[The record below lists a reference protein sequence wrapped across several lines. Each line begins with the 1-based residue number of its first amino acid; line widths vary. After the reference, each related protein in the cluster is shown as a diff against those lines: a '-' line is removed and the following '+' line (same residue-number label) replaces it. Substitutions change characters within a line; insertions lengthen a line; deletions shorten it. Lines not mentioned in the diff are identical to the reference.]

1 MKQSVSPCE
10 THSISKLI
18 FFETKFGD
26 FLPYF
31 GSCFSSFWL
40 LAVGYWLPAEA
51 VLSVQKAKSQQ
62 PK

>member
-51 VLSVQKAKSQQ
+51 V
-62 PK
+62 